1 MLGLA
6 ARTIPYLT
14 GLLKGKK
21 GVDALLA
28 AKKATDV
35 AKGAAGAG
43 VASRAGIRKAADFL
57 IGKELV
63 DKPVQLAFRLGPDA
77 AFAGLNAYMTPGDL
91 VDKAV
96 TFGTDFGLSG
106 LSGLEAGRF
115 AKYMKA
121 GEGAQIAADQIG
133 SIGGALMSMPATD
146 SLLRL
151 KDPDNLT
158 PYERMALENQRMME
172 EQLRAQLMRE
182 YGLTADSGTDPFLV
196 ATGLGA

>member
-6 ARTIPYLT
+6 TRTIPYLT

-43 VASRAGIRKAADFL
+43 AATRAGIRKAADFL
-57 IGKELV
+57 VGKELV
-63 DKPVQLAFRLGPDA
+63 DDPVALAWRLGPDA
-77 AFAGLNAYMTPGDL
+77 LGAGLNTALMGGDPMTQ
-91 VDKAV
+91 VIN
-96 TFGTDFGLSG
+96 FGTEFGLSG
-106 LSGLEAGRF
+106 VAGLGAGRL
-115 AKYMKA
+115 ARRLGADEGIQTGVDWVASMA
-121 GEGAQIAADQIG
+121 GGYG
-133 SIGGALMSMPATD
+133 SLPASDALHR
-146 SLLRL
+146 LR
-151 KDPDNLT
+151 DPDNLT

-172 EQLRAQLMRE
+172 EQLRAQIMRE

>member
-1 MLGLA
+1 MLGL

-43 VASRAGIRKAADFL
+43 LASRAGIRKAADFL
-57 IGKELV
+57 VGKELV
-63 DKPVQLAFRLGPDA
+63 DKPRALAWRLGPDA
-77 AFAGLNAYMTPGDL
+77 LGAGLNTALMGGDPMTQ
-91 VDKAV
+91 AIN
-96 TFGTDFGLSG
+96 FGTEFGLSG
-106 LSGLEAGRF
+106 VAGLGAGRL
-115 AKYMKA
+115 ARRLGADKDIA
-121 GEGAQIAADQIG
+121 GGVDLVASMAGGYG
-133 SIGGALMSMPATD
+133 SLPASDALHR
-146 SLLRL
+146 LR
-151 KDPDNLT
+151 DPDNLT
-158 PYERMALENQRMME
+158 PYERVALENQRMME

>member
-35 AKGAAGAG
+35 ARGAAGAG

-57 IGKELV
+57 VGKELV
-63 DKPVQLAFRLGPDA
+63 DKPGALAWRLGPDA
-77 AFAGLNAYMTPGDL
+77 LGAGVNTALMGGDPMTQ
-91 VDKAV
+91 VIN
-96 TFGTDFGLSG
+96 FGTEFGLSG
-106 LSGLEAGRF
+106 VAGLGAGRL
-115 AKYMKA
+115 ARRLGADEGIQGGVDLVASMA
-121 GEGAQIAADQIG
+121 GGYG
-133 SIGGALMSMPATD
+133 SLPASDALHR
-146 SLLRL
+146 LR
-151 KDPDNLT
+151 DPDNLT